1 MTAETVERLEGEER
15 RERGAA
21 LVELVL
27 TMPILVCLVA
37 AGLDAA
43 FFLRYQI
50 EADACATAAVRYLM
64 DYPDRVPD
72 STRLCGGGEMC
83 AAGYAQSGC
92 GSGCGGG
99 SSCTCTKDTQ
109 RAASADL
116 QGLEDY
122 LRDCYPALFKTNA
135 DAADCLTV
143 AVDDG
148 DREYQVYEHKIQ
160 LSDGMYSREGST
172 TTTQDVA
179 VKVTYKTTFPTAIG
193 ALLTSDH
200 LLTAE
205 AVQRGS
211 LDRTG
216 GATW

>member
-1 MTAETVERLEGEER
+1 MRKHTKKIEGEES
-15 RERGAA
+15 RESGAA

-43 FFLRYQI
+43 FFLRYQT
-50 EADACATAAVRYLM
+50 EADAAATAAVRYLM

-72 STRLCGGGEMC
+72 DTKLCGGGEMC
-83 AAGYAQSGC
+83 AAGYASTGC
-92 GSGCGGG
+92 GAGCAGG
-99 SSCTCTKDTQ
+99 SSCSCAKETT

-116 QGLEDY
+116 QGLLDY
-122 LRDCYPALFKTNA
+122 LEECYPALFKTNA
-135 DAADCLTV
+135 NVADCLDVTV
-143 AVDDG
+143 DAG
-148 DREYQVYEHKIQ
+148 DREYQTYEHKIQ
-160 LSDGMYSREGST
+160 LADGMYSREGST
-172 TTTQDVA
+172 TTTQDIA

-205 AVQRGS
+205 ASQHGT